1 MGHWCNWPLVVWAF
15 IAIFLLSSLWF
26 MWNNCVWQLP
36 ASYTSTASNIRKRP
50 ITPGLLYIIHIL
62 GSKPLFCTNTLG
74 RGREQHVM
82 CVVEI
87 ETVFVKY
94 LISVRVSLCLS
105 PSLPAIH
112 RHPRQHFAF
121 IWWQMIIS
129 LYRTER
135 TELQTRLLLVD
146 QICMPT
152 FLSCIL
158 AQTLI
163 LTNDCL
169 EQLPA
174 TYCILEIHFVL
185 FLSCRQSIKNGT
197 EACAGIN

>member
-94 LISVRVSLCLS
+94 LISVSLSVSLSLS
-105 PSLPAIH
+105 PCNTSTSTLCI
-112 RHPRQHFAF
+112 
-121 IWWQMIIS
+121 
-129 LYRTER
+129 Y
-135 TELQTRLLLVD
+135 LV
-146 QICMPT
+146 
-152 FLSCIL
+152 
-158 AQTLI
+158 
-163 LTNDCL
+163 TNDIITIPNRKNRATNQVIACWSNMYAHVL
-169 EQLPA
+169 EL
-174 TYCILEIHFVL
+174 HF
-185 FLSCRQSIKNGT
+185 SPN
-197 EACAGIN
+197 INID

>member
-121 IWWQMIIS
+121 IWWQMILS
-129 LYRTER
+129 LPNRKNRATNQVIACWSNMYAHVL
-135 TELQTRLLLVD
+135 EL
-146 QICMPT
+146 
-152 FLSCIL
+152 
-158 AQTLI
+158 
-163 LTNDCL
+163 
-169 EQLPA
+169 
-174 TYCILEIHFVL
+174 HF
-185 FLSCRQSIKNGT
+185 SPN
-197 EACAGIN
+197 INID

>member
-36 ASYTSTASNIRKRP
+36 ASYTHYP
-50 ITPGLLYIIHIL
+50 WITLHNPYFGQQT
-62 GSKPLFCTNTLG
+62 FCINTS
-74 RGREQHVM
+74 GREQHVM

-121 IWWQMIIS
+121 IWWQMILS